1 MSSCCRLC
9 LPGPQK
15 GTESHLSVA
24 NELEQTRQ
32 GSQGAQHTC
41 KQEPHHCTAAHSTA
55 RQEANTHKHAISGAP
70 HADRCHSQA
79 PHARPGTAAPSAAH
93 PVPAASQWRT
103 QQNPPRH
110 PRRHQRLHV
119 QQPAPPAQE
128 LATGPATQPTLFYDP
143 DAWHTT
149 SKACTMSHTMQAG
162 VVVGPQTTGPHTP
175 GYHQHPSPAPA
186 QTCES

>member
-110 PRRHQRLHV
+110 PRRHQRLHRTE
-119 QQPAPPAQE
+119 QRCYRGLSKQLRCNGTPYREATTAGSSKRTPPR
-128 LATGPATQPTLFYDP
+128 TGSRRTL
-143 DAWHTT
+143 
-149 SKACTMSHTMQAG
+149 SGSHKTCKHVTVSGFQSLRGAE
-162 VVVGPQTTGPHTP
+162 TG
-175 GYHQHPSPAPA
+175 
-186 QTCES
+186 CR